1 MVASISGVTFSY
13 PGGAAPTL
21 REVSLEVRG
30 AELLLLSGPSGA
42 GKSTLL
48 RLLLGLVPQRTGG
61 RLEGRV
67 RVLGIDPTTRPPAAV
82 AAAGVAL
89 AYQEPLEGAVAERVA
104 EEVAF
109 GPENLGLAPEEI
121 DARVESAL
129 GAVGMRGTEGRRLRE
144 LSAGERQ
151 RVALAAV
158 LALRPRLLLLDEPT
172 AHLDDGSAREV
183 IDLLRRLRAGA
194 DVTIVLAEQ
203 RMELAA
209 AVADRVAILA
219 EGELRLVGDPRTVLA
234 DPALREWGARVPS
247 AVALARAAGLREPL
261 PLAPEELVE
270 RLRAEETP
278 LPAAALGSSPRARR
292 AGDGAEVARATDV
305 SYRYGPARADSG
317 SAAHAD
323 ARAQHGAR
331 SAPGG
336 ASANA
341 LEGIDIAVRAGE
353 IVGLVGPSG
362 SGKTTLARLLVGL
375 RRPTSGV
382 VRLGGRPT
390 TELSAAAHAATAGLV
405 LQNPLLQLL
414 GESVREDVLLG
425 LRHLPATEAGRR
437 CDAALERFGLSPL
450 RERHPLSLS
459 EGERRRVV
467 LAGVVA
473 RRPRLLVLDEP
484 SIGQDARQLDALADL
499 LLELAADGTAILVAT
514 HDPELLASTCDRV
527 AVLRAGRLGA
537 DLPLRWEPAQL
548 GELDRAGVPLT
559 AAQRAA
565 LLLERAR
572 GDHASAERSA

>member
-1 MVASISGVTFSY
+1 M
-13 PGGAAPTL
+13 
-21 REVSLEVRG
+21 RRG
-30 AELLLLSGPSGA
+30 ELLLLSGPSGA

-109 GPENLGLAPEEI
+109 GPEELGLAPEEI

-129 GAVGMRGTEGRRLRE
+129 GAVGMRGTEARRLRE

-151 RVALAAV
+151 RVGLAAV

-172 AHLDDGSAREV
+172 AHLDDASAREI

-234 DPALREWGARVPS
+234 HPALREWGVRVPS

-261 PLAPEELVE
+261 PLTPEELVE
-270 RLRAEETP
+270 RLWAEEIP
-278 LPAAALGSSPRARR
+278 LPAAALGSSPRAHR

-414 GESVREDVLLG
+414 GETVRGDVLLG

-484 SIGQDARQLDALADL
+484 SIGQDARQLDALAGL

-514 HDPELLASTCDRV
+514 HDPEMLASTCDRV
-527 AVLRAGRLGA
+527 VVLRGGRVSA
-537 DLPLRWEPAQL
+537 DLPLRWEPAEL
-548 GELDRAGVPLT
+548 GELDRAWVPLT
-559 AAQRAA
+559 AGQRAA